1 MLGMWQQ
8 SRSRTTSSFVFFCH
22 LACVSPQNCNSLPA
36 CSITTHL
43 NVAWA
48 LLRCQSCDRDGKQAQ
63 GLECHFSD
71 RCWLTVHHCY
81 HTRPFATDRFS
92 WTNCYTA
99 SWQKLKNTQERDFQL
114 SYCMMCAELWSQ
126 RPVCNDHKNSKDE
139 YRVLQIILNIKQLQ
153 SSDQSYKYKD
163 ASRVHT

>member
-1 MLGMWQQ
+1 MCLI
-8 SRSRTTSSFVFFCH
+8 SKLLFF
-22 LACVSPQNCNSLPA
+22 LPA
-36 CSITTHL
+36 CSIATHL

-71 RCWLTVHHCY
+71 RWWLTVHHCY

-99 SWQKLKNTQERDFQL
+99 SWQKLKKTQERDFQL
-114 SYCMMCAELWSQ
+114 GYCMMCAEVWSW
-126 RPVCNDHKNSKDE
+126 RPIRNNHKN
-139 YRVLQIILNIKQLQ
+139 
-153 SSDQSYKYKD
+153 YKD
-163 ASRVHT
+163 NNTDKFLKIITNVKQPTAIMIKMSRNDNMLITFRIVS